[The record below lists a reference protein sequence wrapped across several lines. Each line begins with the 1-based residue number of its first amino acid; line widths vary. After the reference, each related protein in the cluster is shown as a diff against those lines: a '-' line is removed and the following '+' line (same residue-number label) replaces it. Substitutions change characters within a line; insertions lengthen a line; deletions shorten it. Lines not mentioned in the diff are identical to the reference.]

1 MKVTGMQRERIITG
15 ITKHDNDVSIRDA
28 KYKNDL

>member
-1 MKVTGMQRERIITG
+1 MESSVKIRIITA

-28 KYKNDL
+28 KYNTNL